1 MGSFTVAD
9 PVHGGVANV
18 PIVYNT
24 YTPSYAVLNQLV
36 WYKLGSVNSIYE
48 GNVQY
53 SYIDSEGQTVH
64 FSHNGLKLYTAADG
78 HLYMPVYRSNFYGL
92 ASQGPLSGDGGGYP
106 PMDTFYW
113 VKVSD
118 KTFADIR
125 PTVNEIIAPV
135 GVQAK
140 NTSTDKTFFQRKVD
154 YRKTHTE
161 TVQAAD
167 LGSAFIPVYC
177 ASYFLEPYVSEAGKF
192 ANF

>member
-18 PIVYNT
+18 SIVYNT
-24 YTPSYAVLNQLV
+24 YTPSYAVLNQLL
-36 WYKLGSVNSIYE
+36 WYKLGSVNSIYG

-53 SYIDSEGQTVH
+53 SYIDSQGQTVH
-64 FSHNGLKLYTAADG
+64 SSHNGLKLYTATDG
-78 HLYMPVYRSNFYGL
+78 HLYMPVYRVSAYGI
-92 ASQGPLSGDGGGYP
+92 ASQGSLNGQLIGYP
-106 PMDTFYW
+106 PGGTW